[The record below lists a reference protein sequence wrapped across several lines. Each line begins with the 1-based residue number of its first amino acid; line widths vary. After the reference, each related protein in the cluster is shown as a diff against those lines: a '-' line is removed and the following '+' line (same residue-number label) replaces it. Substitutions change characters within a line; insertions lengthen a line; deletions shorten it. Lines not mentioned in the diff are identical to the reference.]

1 MGYLKLTPGLQL
13 RYKPAMR
20 RHPIITGL
28 LRASNGVA
36 LWAGLVLALF
46 TARRWLFL
54 LAALGNHRRQ
64 QKPGGGTVPDGSGW
78 PRVLLVVPFRDE
90 RRQLPGLL
98 ARLERLAYPDDRLTM
113 LLVDD
118 GSKDGGR
125 EIARA
130 WSSSGENRHLMELG
144 QNLGKAAALNAALAR
159 FPEGSLVAVYDADER
174 PAADALYLLVS
185 CFVEDR
191 LAAANGRRAVSNPL
205 ASPIATYA
213 TFENLVHQLV
223 TMQAKERLRL
233 APAVLGSNC
242 VYRRSALSHIGG
254 FQAGAL
260 LEDSDLTLR
269 LVRAGWSTRF
279 VPDAVSAHA
288 VPESTAGYW
297 RQHTRWASGFR
308 MVAEQQANATL
319 RARHLPWWLR
329 AELVLFSLGY
339 LDRLALL
346 LLLFV
351 GALRTIASDRLPKA
365 LLLMIT
371 SNLITPFFQVIVALR
386 QDRSPAPLWR
396 RLFLLPLFLL
406 LDMTMALTGL
416 LLRPTSWSRRNS
428 GEQSIS

>member
-1 MGYLKLTPGLQL
+1 MQ
-13 RYKPAMR
+13 

-36 LWAGLVLALF
+36 LLAGLVLALF

-54 LAALGNHRRQ
+54 LAALGGYRHQTR
-64 QKPGGGTVPDGSGW
+64 PGGRTAPDASGW

-90 RRQLPGLL
+90 RLLLPGLL
-98 ARLERLAYPDDRLTM
+98 DQLDRLAYPAERLTV

-118 GSKDGGR
+118 GSSDGGR
-125 EIARA
+125 EIAHA
-130 WSSSGENRHLMELG
+130 WVSSGENRHLMALT

-159 FPEGSLVAVYDADER
+159 FPGSSLVAVYDADER
-174 PAADALYLLVS
+174 PAKEALSLLVG
-185 CFVEDR
+185 CFADER

-242 VYRRSALSHIGG
+242 VYRRSALEHIGG

-269 LVRAGWSTRF
+269 LVRAGWTTRF
-279 VPDAVSAHA
+279 LPGAVSTHA
-288 VPESTAGYW
+288 VPETIAGYW

-329 AELVLFSLGY
+329 AELLLFSLGY

-351 GALRTIASDRLPKA
+351 GALRTIASHRLPKA
-365 LLLMIT
+365 LLLMIIT
-371 SNLITPFFQVIVALR
+371 NLITPFFQVIVALR
-386 QDRSPAPLWR
+386 QDRCPAAMWR
-396 RLFLLPLFLL
+396 RVLLLPLFLI

-416 LLRPTSWSRRNS
+416 LLRPTSWPRRS
-428 GEQSIS
+428 STR

>member
-1 MGYLKLTPGLQL
+1 MK
-13 RYKPAMR
+13 
-20 RHPIITGL
+20 RHPIIAGL
-28 LRASNGVA
+28 LQASNGLA
-36 LWAGLVLALF
+36 LLAGLVLALF

-54 LAALGNHRRQ
+54 LAALGDQKIRPQPRQ
-64 QKPGGGTVPDGSGW
+64 QVMSAASGW

-90 RRQLPGLL
+90 HKLLPGLL
-98 ARLERLAYPDDRLTM
+98 AQLERLVYPADRLTI

-118 GSKDGGR
+118 GSNDGGR
-125 EIARA
+125 EIAQA
-130 WSSSGENRHLMELG
+130 WTACGDNRHLMELD

-159 FPEGSLVAVYDADER
+159 FAESSLVAVYDADER
-174 PAADALYLLVS
+174 PAADGLSLLVCS
-185 CFVEDR
+185 FADGRV
-191 LAAANGRRAVSNPL
+191 AAANGRRTVNNPL

-242 VYRRSALSHIGG
+242 VYRRSALAHIGG
-254 FQAGAL
+254 FQPGAL

-279 VPDAVSAHA
+279 IPDAVSYHA
-288 VPESTAGYW
+288 VPETIAGYW
-297 RQHTRWASGFR
+297 QQHTRWASGFR
-308 MVAEQQANATL
+308 MVAEQQAGATL

-329 AELVLFSLGY
+329 AELMAFSLGY

-346 LLLFV
+346 ALLGV
-351 GALRTIASDRLPKA
+351 AAMRTVVNDRLPRA
-365 LLLMIT
+365 LLAIIF
-371 SNLITPFFQVIVALR
+371 SNLITPFFQVIAALR
-386 QDRSPAPLWR
+386 QDRCPSALWR

-416 LLRPTSWSRRNS
+416 LRRPTSWARRDTVRSAAS
-428 GEQSIS
+428 GPGR